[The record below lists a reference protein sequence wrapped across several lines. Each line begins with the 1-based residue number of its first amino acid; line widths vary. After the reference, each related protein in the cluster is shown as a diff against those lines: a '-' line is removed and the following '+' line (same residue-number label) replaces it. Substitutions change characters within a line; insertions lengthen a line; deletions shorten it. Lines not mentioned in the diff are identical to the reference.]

1 VSGIAVS
8 SAAQRPAR
16 SCLPS
21 TSGRVVPV
29 TAKFLA
35 GGSVRQPRRR
45 NSRWAVRA
53 AEPARALSAR
63 VPNAAVAAESYYLSV
78 SYDL

>member
-1 VSGIAVS
+1 
-8 SAAQRPAR
+8 
-16 SCLPS
+16 
-21 TSGRVVPV
+21 VPV